1 MVRTACHIQ
10 PSRQNLLPS
19 CAVSNSE
26 LHAGATQAVALRPEP
41 VRRRGEPFFDHLVSS
56 LYSSALVRRT
66 LHRLIQGQY
75 VEADRIQA
83 LRGWGG
89 AQPHGNDRYQ
99 YSKEQAGDLSAVLPG
114 AELLQPQQSLLYR
127 IADAV
132 VYPKRFGLRPDDCP
146 TTAQIDDSE
155 IQERLADGYF
165 PYQPTLFDPDPKTP
179 PKVVWLLFTGNHV
192 ESGPLVAY
200 LALPGG
206 CLPDRRVNWLGI
218 EPLLADGDTEPDE
231 EEAGSSQ
238 PSPVPPLP
246 PQPNLA
252 LNLRP

>member
-1 MVRTACHIQ
+1 MSDFQLHTDAT
-10 PSRQNLLPS
+10 SR
-19 CAVSNSE
+19 
-26 LHAGATQAVALRPEP
+26 VAPRPEP
-41 VRRRGEPFFDHLVSS
+41 VRRRGEPFFDQLVGG
-56 LYSSALVRRT
+56 LYSPQLVRRT
-66 LHRLIQGQY
+66 LHGLVQGQY
-75 VEADRIQA
+75 VEADRIQGF
-83 LRGWGG
+83 RVWGG

-99 YSKEQAGDLSAVLPG
+99 YSKEQARELSVALPG

-127 IADAV
+127 IAGAL
-132 VYPKRFGLRPDDCP
+132 VYPKRFGLRRDDCP

-165 PYQPTLFDPDPKTP
+165 MHEPTLFDPDPMTP

-192 ESGPLVAY
+192 DSGPLVAY

-206 CLPDRRVNWLGI
+206 RLPGRRVKWLGI
-218 EPLLADGDTEPDE
+218 EPLVTDGDTRPDD
-231 EEAGSSQ
+231 EARNSQ
-238 PSPVPPLP
+238 PPPIPSLP

>member
-1 MVRTACHIQ
+1 MSDFQ
-10 PSRQNLLPS
+10 
-19 CAVSNSE
+19 
-26 LHAGATQAVALRPEP
+26 LHAEATRTVAPRPEP
-41 VRRRGEPFFDHLVSS
+41 VRRRGEPFFDQLVSG
-56 LYSSALVRRT
+56 LYSPTSVRLT
-66 LHRLIQGQY
+66 LHRLIQSQY
-75 VEADRIQA
+75 VEADRIQG

-89 AQPHGNDRYQ
+89 AQTHGNDRYQ
-99 YSKEQAGDLSAVLPG
+99 YSKEQAGELSAELPG

-165 PYQPTLFDPDPKTP
+165 AHQPTLFDPDPKTP

-206 CLPDRRVNWLGI
+206 CMPDRRVNWLGI
-218 EPLLADGDTEPDE
+218 EPLLANGSVGSGDAKTR
-231 EEAGSSQ
+231 SCQ
-238 PSPVPPLP
+238 PPSAPSLP
-246 PQPNLA
+246 PQPSLA

>member
-1 MVRTACHIQ
+1 M
-10 PSRQNLLPS
+10 S
-19 CAVSNSE
+19 
-26 LHAGATQAVALRPEP
+26 AT
-41 VRRRGEPFFDHLVSS
+41 
-56 LYSSALVRRT
+56 
-66 LHRLIQGQY
+66 
-75 VEADRIQA
+75 
-83 LRGWGG
+83 
-89 AQPHGNDRYQ
+89 
-99 YSKEQAGDLSAVLPG
+99 LPG

-206 CLPDRRVNWLGI
+206 RLPDRRVNWLGI
-218 EPLLADGDTEPDE
+218 ELLLADGDTGPDGE
-231 EEAGSSQ
+231 EGDGSSRLRSLPASSAKPCAQSAAMIEITSSQLERARPIARVFSPARLTLARHIAGKSKRQVADAMARQ
-238 PSPVPPLP
+238 P
-246 PQPNLA
+246 
-252 LNLRP
+252 LRLRSSS

>member
-1 MVRTACHIQ
+1 M
-10 PSRQNLLPS
+10 
-19 CAVSNSE
+19 SNFE
-26 LHAGATQAVALRPEP
+26 QHVDPIRLVAPRPEP
-41 VRRRGEPFFDHLVSS
+41 VRRRGEPFFHQLVGG

-75 VEADRIQA
+75 GEADRIQG

-99 YSKEQAGDLSAVLPG
+99 YSKEQASELSASLPG

-155 IQERLADGYF
+155 IQERLADGHF
-165 PYQPTLFDPDPKTP
+165 VHQPTLFDPDPEKP
-179 PKVVWLLFTGNHV
+179 SKVVWLLFTGNHV

-206 CLPDRRVNWLGI
+206 RLQGRRVNWLGI
-218 EPLLADGDTEPDE
+218 EPLLADGGAGPDGNETE
-231 EEAGSSQ
+231 GSQ
-238 PSPVPPLP
+238 PPSVPSLP
-246 PQPNLA
+246 PQPNLT
-252 LNLRP
+252 LNLRS